1 MELYVI
7 RHAIAEPLGKHNEF
21 SDEKRSLTDE
31 GRDRLGE
38 ITKGLRRLGVQFDLL
53 LTSPL
58 TRAIQT
64 AEIIATAFDIGAKEI
79 QRTANLAPGASAVAL
94 IAEIKSHTGVESVA
108 LVGHQPDLGVL
119 VSGIIG
125 SAAPSLQ
132 LKKGGVCCVNVTET
146 VPVLRGDLVWLLT
159 PKQLRLLARA

>member
-7 RHAIAEPLGKHNEF
+7 RHAISEPLGKRNEF

-31 GRDRLGE
+31 GRDRMRE
-38 ITKGLRRLGVQFDLL
+38 ITKGLRKLGVQFDLL

-58 TRAIQT
+58 IRAIQT
-64 AEIIATAFDIGAKEI
+64 AEIIAAAFDVGAKEI
-79 QRTANLAPGASAVAL
+79 QQTANLAPGASAVAL
-94 IAEIKSHTGVESVA
+94 FAEIKSHTGVESVA
-108 LVGHQPDLGVL
+108 LVGHQPDLGLL

-125 SAAPSLQ
+125 SAAPSIQ

-146 VPVLRGDLVWLLT
+146 VPALRGDLVWLLT
-159 PKQLRLLARA
+159 PKQLRLLARL

>member
-7 RHAIAEPLGKHNEF
+7 RHAISEPLGKHNEF
-21 SDEKRSLTDE
+21 SDEKRSLTDA
-31 GRDRLGE
+31 GRDRMRE
-38 ITKGLRRLGVQFDLL
+38 AAKGLRTLAIQFDLL

-58 TRAIQT
+58 IRAIQT
-64 AEIIATAFDIGAKEI
+64 AEIIASAFDVGAKEI
-79 QRTANLAPGASAVAL
+79 QQTASLAPGASAQAL

-108 LVGHQPDLGVL
+108 LVGHQPDLGLL

-125 SAAPSLQ
+125 SAAPSIQ

-159 PKQLRLLARA
+159 PKQLRLLARV

>member
-7 RHAIAEPLGKHNEF
+7 RHAISEPLGKHNQF
-21 SDEKRSLTDE
+21 SDEKRSLTDA
-31 GRDRLGE
+31 GRDRMGE

-64 AEIIATAFDIGAKEI
+64 AEIIAAAFDVGANEI
-79 QRTANLAPGASAVAL
+79 RQTASLAPGASAVAL
-94 IAEIKSHTGVESVA
+94 FAEIKSHTGVESVA

-125 SAAPSLQ
+125 SAAPSIQ

>member
-7 RHAIAEPLGKHNEF
+7 RHAISEPLGKRNEF

-31 GRDRLGE
+31 GRDRMRE
-38 ITKGLRRLGVQFDLL
+38 ITKGLRKLGVQFDLL

-58 TRAIQT
+58 IRAIQT
-64 AEIIATAFDIGAKEI
+64 AEIIAAAFDVGAKEI
-79 QRTANLAPGASAVAL
+79 HQTANLAPGASAVAL
-94 IAEIKSHTGVESVA
+94 FAEIKSHTGVESVA
-108 LVGHQPDLGVL
+108 LVGHQPDLGLL

-125 SAAPSLQ
+125 SAAPSIH

-146 VPVLRGDLVWLLT
+146 VPAPRGDLVWLLT
-159 PKQLRLLARA
+159 PKQLRLLARL